1 MGTFTVKAVIWNP
14 VNPVNKVEVEL
25 IVDMGATYT
34 VISTSILNKLGI
46 NPTRT
51 VKLRLADNRVIE
63 KPMGEVGIEV
73 EGYRASATPVIFGNE
88 GINLLGS
95 VTMEQLGLAPDP
107 VLKRLRPTEALLMF
121 LSNSS

>member
-1 MGTFTVKAVIWNP
+1 MSTFTVKAIIWNP
-14 VNPVNKVEVEL
+14 TNPINRVEVEL
-25 IVDMGATYT
+25 VVNIGTTYT
-34 VISTSILNKLGI
+34 VIPTSTLNKLGI

-51 VKLRLADNRVIE
+51 VQVMLADNRVIE
-63 KPMGEVGIEV
+63 KPMGEVGIEI
-73 EGYRASATPVIFGNE
+73 EGYRASATPAIFGDE

>member
-1 MGTFTVKAVIWNP
+1 MEP
-14 VNPVNKVEVEL
+14 SEPVNKVEVEL
-25 IVDMGATYT
+25 IVDTGATYT

-73 EGYRASATPVIFGNE
+73 EGYKASATPVIFGNE

>member
-1 MGTFTVKAVIWNP
+1 VKAIIWNP
-14 VNPVNKVEVEL
+14 MNPVNKVEVEL
-25 IVDMGATYT
+25 IVDTGATYT

-51 VKLRLADNRVIE
+51 VQVMLADNRVIE
-63 KPMGEVGIEV
+63 KPMGEVGIEI
-73 EGYRASATPVIFGNE
+73 EGYRASATPVIFGDE

-107 VLKRLRPTEALLMF
+107 GIKEAKANGGIINVIYAGDRALD
-121 LSNSS
+121 

>member
-1 MGTFTVKAVIWNP
+1 MEP
-14 VNPVNKVEVEL
+14 SEPVNKVEVEL
-25 IVDMGATYT
+25 IADTGATYT
-34 VISTSILNKLGI
+34 VISTSTLNKLGI

-63 KPMGEVGIEV
+63 KPMGEVGIEI
-73 EGYRASATPVIFGNE
+73 EGYRASATPAIFGDG

-95 VTMEQLGLAPDP
+95 VILEQLGLAPDP